1 MTPILQLDIAGNPS
15 TWVSQREAICM
26 MASDRIIAGL
36 GENELLFRGGFNRLT
51 GKRSEITVNSILLT
65 RERVTSNRLDRSFEP
80 PLTNKALFARD
91 QYLCLYCG
99 DKFTKHQLTRDH
111 IMPRSR
117 GGDESWS
124 NSATACRRCNVAKG
138 NQTPEEWGRLLL
150 AVPYTPN
157 WAEYLYLK
165 HNRRFIL
172 ADQQAFLHLRFQRNS
187 PLL

>member
-15 TWVSQREAICM
+15 TWVSHRDAISM
-26 MASDRIIAGL
+26 VASDRVIIGL
-36 GENELLFRGGFNRLT
+36 GDNEFLFRGGYNRLT

-65 RERVTSNRLDRSFEP
+65 RERVTSNRLDGSFEP

-99 DKFTKHQLTRDH
+99 EEFSSQQLTRDH
-111 IMPRSR
+111 IIPSSR
-117 GGDESWS
+117 NGDESWS
-124 NSATACRRCNVAKG
+124 NSATACRRCNTAKG

-165 HNRRFIL
+165 HSKRVIL
-172 ADQQAFLHLRFQRNS
+172 ADQQAFLHARFQKDS